1 MQLSKLSIKRVNV
14 DYVVAVAT
22 SFYLYFLSFLSY
34 SFVNQVNQARQ
45 TKTEYAVTS
54 LIVLN
59 FDGNIIRNRKQVVLT
74 VCEFLAI
81 FAKRIMNDP
90 VFNFVQTRFEYY
102 QL

>member
-22 SFYLYFLSFLSY
+22 SLYLYFLSFLSC
-34 SFVNQVNQARQ
+34 SFVNQARQ

-54 LIVLN
+54 LILLI
-59 FDGNIIRNRKQVVLT
+59 FDANIIRNRKQVVLT

-90 VFNFVQTRFEYY
+90 VFNFAQTRFEYY

>member
-14 DYVVAVAT
+14 DYVVAVVT
-22 SFYLYFLSFLSY
+22 SFYLYFLSFLSC
-34 SFVNQVNQARQ
+34 SFVNQARQ

-54 LIVLN
+54 SILLN

-81 FAKRIMNDP
+81 FAKRVMNDP
-90 VFNFVQTRFEYY
+90 VFNFAQTRFEYY

>member
-22 SFYLYFLSFLSY
+22 SFYLYFLSFLPC
-34 SFVNQVNQARQ
+34 SFVNQARQ
-45 TKTEYAVTS
+45 TKTECAVTS
-54 LIVLN
+54 LILLN

-90 VFNFVQTRFEYY
+90 VFNFAQTRFEYY